1 MDASERPTFWRPGT
15 ARPIDLPALL
25 DREPVREGVD
35 VVFNPSRLSLQAQ
48 RRALPIF
55 EQRRA
60 LLYMV
65 ETYATV
71 VVVGHTGCGKTT
83 QIPQYLHEA
92 GWTADGH
99 VVACTQPR
107 RVAATTVAA
116 RVADEMA
123 VELGGTVGYAV
134 RFDDRFDDATTRIK
148 YMTDGRLIREM
159 MSDPLL
165 SRYSVVMVD
174 EAHERSTLTDVLLGL
189 LKKVRR
195 KRPALR
201 LVIASATLDAEAFA
215 TFFDEGVGPDGRPTD
230 KSTAIV
236 TLRGSGVHPV
246 AWHFA
251 SEPVSDYLAQA
262 VETVLQIHAH
272 QPPGDVL
279 LFLTGQQEVDAAVT
293 LLRERA
299 HDSVSHSAAR
309 KEQQQQQQQQQ
320 QQKGGGGHGGGHGGA
335 QLKHTELLYGL
346 GGLTLHVLP
355 LYSGLGSEQ
364 QLRAFEPP
372 PHPNCRK
379 VIVAT
384 NIAETSVTIDG
395 IVYVVDCGF
404 TKLRVANPSGEE
416 ALVVA
421 PESQASAR
429 QRAGRAGRSRP
440 GEYYCLMPEL
450 AFDALEP
457 QTPPEMQ
464 RCALAS
470 TVLQLKA
477 LGIDNVARF
486 DFLSPPPPQA
496 LANALEQLYALGALD
511 GAGGD
516 VTSDDL

>member
-1 MDASERPTFWRPGT
+1 M
-15 ARPIDLPALL
+15 
-25 DREPVREGVD
+25 
-35 VVFNPSRLSLQAQ
+35 
-48 RRALPIF
+48 
-55 EQRRA
+55 
-60 LLYMV
+60 
-65 ETYATV
+65 
-71 VVVGHTGCGKTT
+71 
-83 QIPQYLHEA
+83 
-92 GWTADGH
+92 
-99 VVACTQPR
+99 
-107 RVAATTVAA
+107 
-116 RVADEMA
+116 
-123 VELGGTVGYAV
+123 
-134 RFDDRFDDATTRIK
+134 
-148 YMTDGRLIREM
+148 
-159 MSDPLL
+159 
-165 SRYSVVMVD
+165 
-174 EAHERSTLTDVLLGL
+174 
-189 LKKVRR
+189 
-195 KRPALR
+195 
-201 LVIASATLDAEAFA
+201 
-215 TFFDEGVGPDGRPTD
+215 
-230 KSTAIV
+230 
-236 TLRGSGVHPV
+236 
-246 AWHFA
+246 
-251 SEPVSDYLAQA
+251 SDYLAQA

-299 HDSVSHSAAR
+299 HDSASHSAAR
-309 KEQQQQQQQQQ
+309 KEQQQQQQQQ